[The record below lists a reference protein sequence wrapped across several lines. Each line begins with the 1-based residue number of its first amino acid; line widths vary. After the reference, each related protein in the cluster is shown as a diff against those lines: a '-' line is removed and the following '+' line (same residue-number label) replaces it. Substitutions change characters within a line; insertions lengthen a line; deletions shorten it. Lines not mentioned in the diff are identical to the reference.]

1 MNRGRDMVSFRVNED
16 EGVELEIIMMTM
28 YYDTILFI
36 VPETIIHGHPGTIP
50 AQFTTTKT

>member
-1 MNRGRDMVSFRVNED
+1 MVSFRVNED

-50 AQFTTTKT
+50 AQFTTTKNLAASN